1 MANIYEELQ
10 KAIVAKAALNATL
23 AAAPFHFSMA
33 PEGTA
38 LPFVAFE
45 LSAQIDRNASTV
57 QHYFSVEFNVISGAD
72 SSEQANDLMAAL
84 IAAFEG
90 ATLTVT
96 GFTALPMGQLSS
108 RLFRNPDRL
117 WQAAM
122 TFGVRV
128 Y

>member
-10 KAIVAKAALNATL
+10 KSIIAKAALNATL
-23 AAAPFHFSMA
+23 PSGRVYFSMA
-33 PEGTA
+33 PENPTQ
-38 LPFVAFE
+38 PYVVFD
-45 LSAQIDRNASTV
+45 LSAQIDRNANGP

-72 SSEQANDLMAAL
+72 SSEEANDLMAAL
-84 IAAFEG
+84 ITAFEG

-96 GFTALPMGQLSS
+96 GFTALPMGQLNS

-117 WQAAM
+117 WQAAIV
-122 TFGVRV
+122 FGVRV